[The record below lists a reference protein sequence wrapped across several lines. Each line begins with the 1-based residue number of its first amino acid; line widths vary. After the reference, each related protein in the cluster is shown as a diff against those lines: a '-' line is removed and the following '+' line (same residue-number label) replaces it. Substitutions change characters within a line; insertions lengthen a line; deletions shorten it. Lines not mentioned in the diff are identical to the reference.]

1 MKKLAVV
8 LSMLVGVGIFLTG
21 CNNEENSIQA
31 YTDELNAI
39 YENPEVYQEIKE
51 YFGAN
56 DLQMMSIPFYGPRY
70 ICPACGEDG
79 IALPLH
85 YLNGELI
92 CQTSTNE

>member
-56 DLQMMSIPFYGPRY
+56 DLQMMSIPFLWSTLYLPCLWRRRY
-70 ICPACGEDG
+70 CITT
-79 IALPLH
+79 PLFKR
-85 YLNGELI
+85 
-92 CQTSTNE
+92 